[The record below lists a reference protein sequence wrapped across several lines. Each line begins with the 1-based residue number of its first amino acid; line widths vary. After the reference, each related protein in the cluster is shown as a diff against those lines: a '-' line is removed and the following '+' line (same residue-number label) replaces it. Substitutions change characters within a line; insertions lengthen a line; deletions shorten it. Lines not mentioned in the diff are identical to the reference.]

1 MAASS
6 SPGGTLPLSAEEL
19 LMTTR
24 GVRKRLD
31 FERPVGKEVLREC
44 VKTALQAPSG
54 SNRWAM
60 QFVIVTDAAKR
71 KEIGDAYR
79 DCYATYKSL
88 DGVYIGSLDKGDAE
102 RNAQQA
108 RTTESADYLGE
119 HFGEAPAIVAACAP
133 GRAEDGPAIRKTTL
147 LGSVMPG
154 MWSFMLAAR
163 LRGLGTAWTTVGL
176 FDEERTCAALGIPH
190 DEVTVAAI
198 TPVAYTKGT
207 DFKPAMRP
215 DPDEVIHWEGW

>member
-1 MAASS
+1 LETN
-6 SPGGTLPLSAEEL
+6 GGLLPLSAEEL
-19 LMTTR
+19 LTTTR

-31 FERPVGKEVLREC
+31 FERPVAKETLREC
-44 VKTALQAPSG
+44 VRTALQAPSG
-54 SNRWAM
+54 SNRWAL
-60 QFVIVTDAAKR
+60 QFVIITDPERRRA
-71 KEIGDAYR
+71 IGDAYR
-79 DCYATYKSL
+79 DCYATYRSL
-88 DGVYIGSLDKGDAE
+88 DGVYIGSLDKGSPE
-102 RNAQQA
+102 RNEQQQ
-108 RTTESADYLGE
+108 RTTGSADYLGE

-133 GRAEDGPAIRKTTL
+133 GRAEDGPPIRKTTL

-176 FDEERTCAALGIPH
+176 FDEPRTCEAFGIPQE
-190 DEVTVAAI
+190 EVTIASI

-207 DFKPAMRP
+207 EFKPALRP